1 MRFVWCVAATIGRLN
16 FESQPEPLG
25 LLLSAFIGDPLFIIV
40 PLLLP
45 FIMDPLFVVPF
56 AHGIVP
62 VALALVD
69 VPVFTLLVVLVPFVV
84 VVAFGIV
91 AEFGIAGLPGG
102 IMLLQSVA
110 GGAVFGH
117 WTVVPFVLLAAAGVW
132 DVVVPGPDGFVCVTG
147 VPGTVFSVEVSEFTP
162 VVTVP
167 VPFGLQ

>member
-25 LLLSAFIGDPLFIIV
+25 LLLSAFIGEPLFIIV
-40 PLLLP
+40 PLLL

-62 VALALVD
+62 VALPLVD
-69 VPVFTLLVVLVPFVV
+69 VV

-102 IMLLQSVA
+102 IMLLQFVA